1 MVGKMAAQTVDE
13 KVFRTAAVMADR
25 LATRLEYLWVVQRAT
40 RLVDRMVSNL
50 AVETADKKAVW
61 KVLM

>member
-1 MVGKMAAQTVDE
+1 
-13 KVFRTAAVMADR
+13 MADR